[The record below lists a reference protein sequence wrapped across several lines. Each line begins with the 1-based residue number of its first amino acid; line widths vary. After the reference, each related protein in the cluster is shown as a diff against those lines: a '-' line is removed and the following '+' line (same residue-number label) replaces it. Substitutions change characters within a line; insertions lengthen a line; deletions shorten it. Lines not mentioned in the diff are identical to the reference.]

1 MQVFEPGLPTFQGF
15 TLHEVEIVCLL
26 EDAVLE
32 SPAEALEVP
41 VVDVEHVALH
51 VGGRETPEDPQFLD
65 AGPPFDDSAVCVCY
79 RCVNE

>member
-1 MQVFEPGLPTFQGF
+1 MCSSLDLVCLTFQCF

-26 EDAVLE
+26 QNAVLE

-51 VGGRETPEDPQFLD
+51 AGGRETPDDPSLLD
-65 AGPPFDDSAVCVCY
+65 AGPAVDALAKSD
-79 RCVNE
+79 RCVTE